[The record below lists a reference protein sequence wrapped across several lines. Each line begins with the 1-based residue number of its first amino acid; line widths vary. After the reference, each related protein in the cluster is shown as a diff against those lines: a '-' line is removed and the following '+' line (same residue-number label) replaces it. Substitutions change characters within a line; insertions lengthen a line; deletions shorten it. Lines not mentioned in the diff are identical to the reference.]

1 MSDKKEKSTDT
12 KNPSPEF
19 ADFIV
24 PIGFGFAIET
34 VVLVIGILLT
44 IRYYDKMSSPLRIGI
59 IAFLIVSPLIAFGF
73 VMLAISISL
82 KNISKCNPS
91 CVDGKICKN
100 NKCVDP

>member
-1 MSDKKEKSTDT
+1 
-12 KNPSPEF
+12 
-19 ADFIV
+19 
-24 PIGFGFAIET
+24 
-34 VVLVIGILLT
+34 
-44 IRYYDKMSSPLRIGI
+44 MSSPLRIGI

-82 KNISKCNPS
+82 KNVSKCNPS